1 MVKKK
6 TMAAFAAV
14 LATGLVLTGCAPAA
28 ETASEGVL
36 AGLTGTVGSKE
47 FTEQLILGNIAYL
60 ALKDAGADVNYQELA
75 GTANVRAAMMGDEFI
90 GYYEYTGTGWL
101 VHLGNDTPIQGTQ
114 AQYEAT
120 RDGDLE
126 TNGIAW
132 LDGGEF
138 NNTYAFAIA
147 RETAEELGIEKMSD
161 VAGIDPMYQ
170 TFCVEQEFSARPD
183 GWTGFAD
190 TYGLPMDNT
199 VTLDT
204 GAIYQVIA
212 DGNDCTFGEV
222 FTTDGRIP
230 ALDLMVVT
238 DDKDFFPVY
247 QASFTL
253 KDSLLQEY
261 PAIADVLNPISK
273 AITESEMQRMNSLV
287 DIDGEDP
294 EDVARKFLVD
304 NGFID

>member
-6 TMAAFAAV
+6 TMAALAAV
-14 LATGLVLTGCAPAA
+14 MATGLALSGCAAA
-28 ETASEGVL
+28 EEVTSEGVL
-36 AGLTGTVGSKE
+36 AGLSGTVGSKE

-60 ALKDAGADVNYQELA
+60 AMKDAGADVQYQELA
-75 GTANVRAAMMGDEFI
+75 GTANVRAALMGDEFI

-101 VHLGNDTPIQGTQ
+101 VHLGNDTPVQGTQ
-114 AQYEAT
+114 EQYDAT
-120 RDGDLE
+120 KAGDLE

-138 NNTYAFAIA
+138 NNTYAFAVA
-147 RETAEELGIEKMSD
+147 RATAEELGIETMSD

-183 GWTGFAD
+183 GWIGFAE
-190 TYGLPMDNT
+190 TYGLPVDNT

-204 GAIYQVIA
+204 GAIYQVTA

-230 ALDLMVVT
+230 ALDLVVIK

-247 QASFTL
+247 QVAFTI

-273 AITESEMQRMNSLV
+273 ALTEAAMQEMNSLV
-287 DIDGEDP
+287 DIEGEDP
-294 EDVARKFLVD
+294 EDVARTFLEE
-304 NGFID
+304 NGFIG

>member
-6 TMAAFAAV
+6 TMAALAAV
-14 LATGLVLTGCAPAA
+14 MATGLALSGCAATEEA
-28 ETASEGVL
+28 TTDGVL
-36 AGLTGTVGSKE
+36 SGLSGTVGSKE

-60 ALKDAGADVNYQELA
+60 ALKDAGADVTYQELA
-75 GTANVRAAMMGDEFI
+75 GTANVRAALEGGEFL

-114 AQYEAT
+114 EQYDAT
-120 RDGDLE
+120 KAGDLE

-138 NNTYAFAIA
+138 NNTYAFAVA
-147 RETAEELGIEKMSD
+147 RSTAEELGIQTMSD
-161 VAGIDPMYQ
+161 VAALDPKYL

-183 GWTGFAD
+183 GWIGFAD
-190 TYGLPMDNT
+190 TYGLPVDNT

-204 GAIYQVIA
+204 GAIYQVTA
-212 DGNDCTFGEV
+212 EGKDCTFGEV
-222 FTTDGRIP
+222 YTTDGRIP
-230 ALDLMVVT
+230 ALDLVVIK

-247 QASFTL
+247 QVAFTL

-273 AITESEMQRMNSLV
+273 ALTESAMQKMNSLV

-294 EDVARKFLVD
+294 EDVARNFLQD
-304 NGFID
+304 NGFIG